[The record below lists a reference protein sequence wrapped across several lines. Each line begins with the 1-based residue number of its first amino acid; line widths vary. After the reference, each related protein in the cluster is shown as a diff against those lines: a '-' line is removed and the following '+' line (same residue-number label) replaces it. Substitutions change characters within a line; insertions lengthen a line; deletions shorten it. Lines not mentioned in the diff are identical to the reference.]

1 MLKHEK
7 LVNPENTLK
16 PENMVKHENTVKHE
30 KMVKHSY
37 PVNRIT
43 RWPMPFSAAILFIAA
58 TLGGCAGMSL
68 PGKGMTERLELN
80 GYSFMP
86 PPEPEWFI
94 ADRTP
99 DRIALARLGWV
110 EGQTFLAEGSLLNLD
125 ELRNPSQLARYVKEM
140 HDRDLPRPR
149 FRIQEHDVTD
159 LRIAGAQCA
168 LSHIVAEDRDPETGS
183 NVVTAMLVET
193 VGTVCIHPGDAR
205 TGVSLSYSHRSFP
218 EDRDRGFEAYAT
230 PLLQTQQFDDLH
242 KPRND

>member
-1 MLKHEK
+1 MEKHEK
-7 LVNPENTLK
+7 PLNHITLS
-16 PENMVKHENTVKHE
+16 P
-30 KMVKHSY
+30 
-37 PVNRIT
+37 I
-43 RWPMPFSAAILFIAA
+43 PFSATILFIMAI
-58 TLGGCAGMSL
+58 LGGCANMNL
-68 PGKGMTERLELN
+68 PGKGMTERLEQN

-94 ADRTP
+94 ADRTA

-125 ELRNPSQLARYVKEM
+125 ELRSPSQLTRYVKDM

-159 LRIAGAQCA
+159 VRIAGAQCA

-193 VGTVCIHPGDAR
+193 VGTVCIHPSDAG

-218 EDRDRGFEAYAT
+218 EDRDRGFEAYVT
-230 PLLQTQQFDDLH
+230 PLLQTQQFDDLN
-242 KPRND
+242 KPRDD

>member
-1 MLKHEK
+1 
-7 LVNPENTLK
+7 
-16 PENMVKHENTVKHE
+16 MVKHETMVKHE
-30 KMVKHSY
+30 IS
-37 PVNRIT
+37 VNRAT
-43 RWPMPFSAAILFIAA
+43 RSFTPVAATILFI
-58 TLGGCAGMSL
+58 TVMLGGCSSMNL
-68 PGKGMTERLELN
+68 PGKGMTERLEQN

-125 ELRNPSQLARYVKEM
+125 DLRSPEQLVRYVEDM

-159 LRIAGAQCA
+159 ARISGARCA

-193 VGTVCIHPGDAR
+193 VGTVCIHPTDASI
-205 TGVSLSYSHRSFP
+205 GVSLSYSHRSFP
-218 EDRDRGFEAYAT
+218 EDRNRGFEAYAT
-230 PLLQTQQFDDLH
+230 PLLQTQQFDELN
-242 KPRND
+242 KPGDD